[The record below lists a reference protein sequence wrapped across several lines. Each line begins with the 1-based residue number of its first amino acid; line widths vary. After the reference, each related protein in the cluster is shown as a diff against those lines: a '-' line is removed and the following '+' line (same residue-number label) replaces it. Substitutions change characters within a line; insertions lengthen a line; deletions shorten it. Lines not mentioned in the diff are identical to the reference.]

1 MTSPCSEIRLQTFC
15 TSLRYTC
22 PQVCRESEGKLLTG
36 HPGHGSPGSF
46 SEKMPFS
53 QHHSPLLAR
62 APFSLLYNKD
72 QSFFHFLRLLTL
84 SVLSV

>member
-1 MTSPCSEIRLQTFC
+1 MTSAIHLQTFY

-22 PQVCRESEGKLLTG
+22 PQVCRESKGKLLTG
-36 HPGHGSPGSF
+36 HPRHGSPGSL

-62 APFSLLYNKD
+62 VPFSLLYNKD
-72 QSFFHFLRLLTL
+72 QSLFHFLCLLTL
-84 SVLSV
+84 NVLSV